1 MRHSDDSKLGGGDRW
16 ENVKQGRCKILAWYV
31 LIAEGEGCLNV
42 RFLCPL
48 SATWKRGC
56 LGGKGVSPDMKVMS
70 GLYTDTDT
78 LILIVQI
85 LPVSELL
92 VEG

>member
-1 MRHSDDSKLGGGDRW
+1 MVEEEGDAVRHSDDSKLGGGDRW

-48 SATWKRGC
+48 SATWKSMQ
-56 LGGKGVSPDMKVMS
+56 GVF
-70 GLYTDTDT
+70 GR
-78 LILIVQI
+78 
-85 LPVSELL
+85 
-92 VEG
+92 EGRLAGYEGYVRVVY